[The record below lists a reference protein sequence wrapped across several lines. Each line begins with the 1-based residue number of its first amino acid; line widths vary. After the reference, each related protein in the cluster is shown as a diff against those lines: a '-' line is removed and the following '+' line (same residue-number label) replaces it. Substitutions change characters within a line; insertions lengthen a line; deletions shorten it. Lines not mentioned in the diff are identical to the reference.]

1 MSVGEYGPMKPA
13 VAIQDLRRKYSSIK
27 EEIED
32 LMEGSVGDITMYY
45 GTSDSRTQAPS
56 TWSTSNPD
64 PQYGEYIW
72 QKVRISYVDP
82 EKQYKETTPV
92 CISGSSISIVSTVIK
107 YWVGETGDPH
117 PDPDSPEWEDNVP
130 EVGPGQCLWT
140 MTRVTYSDGTTTT
153 SYSLSQSAGV
163 NFTWIKY
170 SHYADG
176 RDPSTHLPAMT
187 DTPQTGALKSIYLGA
202 AYNKPTSTESDVPED
217 YEWSQYAG
225 SDGYNN
231 AEIFLYKRSDSIP
244 STWPPSSWP
253 ASFSYDFTT
262 NILTDLTIPNSEG
275 WYRDISELPTGYS
288 NIYITSAVAHSS
300 SLTDTIS
307 KTEFSDPI
315 VLSENGYNS
324 ATVFLYKRAQSAPD
338 KPTGAFTYTFSNG
351 ALTPIGSASLN
362 GWAKEIPQNQQG
374 NDHLCWV
381 IQASAISQ
389 NTLDTIEAREWTNP
403 IKFVQDGHPSST
415 TVTLYKRSDNVPTG
429 TDAKPSGRLTY
440 VYATGRITELDTD
453 ALNGWSQTIPTQGAN
468 DPGYVYVIYANS
480 YNTEET
486 DTINVADWSN
496 PPILYTKDGIN
507 TSVITIYKRGTGGAP
522 AGPTG
527 TVEYT
532 FSSST
537 LSEKTSGALNG
548 WSASLSDAT
557 TSQNS
562 NDPIWTMQAVAA
574 SSNDKDDILKTEWTG
589 PVLIANSSYYTYV
602 RYSASPDGSNPHS
615 GVQPGDMYMGVYVGT
630 STTAPTDKTAYTWS
644 RIGSSYTWIVYSDDS
659 THNPITT
666 TPTANTTY
674 IGIAYNKD
682 SATPSTLASDY
693 VWTKYVGDPST
704 SYWMNVSYSAINKND
719 NAEYTPSSL
728 TLSGFYQTGGGN
740 VTAYD
745 ANWKVTFY
753 RSSGSEIVDT
763 GSTGTTYTTRA
774 IPANTT
780 SVKCTM
786 LLKGTATIIDEQTI
800 PVVYDGVG
808 YTAYLTNESHTFSGT
823 YGQSISAS
831 VTTIAKLYKNTT
843 EQNITDV
850 TVDCS
855 GLSGVS
861 ATVDRTTDPKNPV
874 ITITVSASDPSGVT
888 NPGVIPITFTDGTE
902 SFTKNFSY
910 SIATSGTS
918 STSYW
923 LIADS
928 LTTVKTIAY
937 NSSHAIASVSYNP
950 ATITF
955 SGKKQ
960 TGTGSIDNYAAD
972 FKVYLNGGSTPV
984 AIRTNVVSF
993 TYTIPVDVTN
1003 IVNTIKVTMSP
1014 VGSATIIDEQTVAAL
1029 TAAQDGRGIYS
1040 ITDYYQTNNDPQNP
1054 PTGTWSTS
1062 PVNPTSSEPYLW
1074 SYEIVTY
1081 TDGNEEPTD
1090 PRVIGNY
1097 AADGDPGRSIVSIV
1111 NHYLATNATTVDG
1124 TEPGWTT
1131 TVQTVSSNA
1140 RYLWNYET
1148 ITYSSAPLTEDTD
1161 FCIIGTYGQQG
1172 PAGTAGYNSATVF
1185 LYQRAVNASISKPS
1199 STLTYTFSTG
1209 QLSGNLGSWSQ
1220 EMPAADGNPCF
1231 VIQATALSRTDT
1243 YDIPATGSGSWG
1255 AVTKLVSDGEGSP
1268 GVSTVVINLYKK
1280 SSSAPTIDWQT
1291 TLRYTFADN
1300 TLSVIPSGW
1309 YRNIAD
1315 IPSSTDPLYVTSAT
1329 ASSAAAYDDIA
1340 YNEWTTPT
1348 MLAQN
1353 GTNGS
1358 PGTPGMN
1365 TATVFLYQRDNSAP
1379 SKPSSNTTY
1388 TFSTGVLSG
1397 TLGNWT
1403 QTIPASDG
1411 NPCYVIQ
1418 ATAASTST
1426 TATITSGNWSNAVV
1440 LVEDGTDGD
1449 PGTPGSNGYS
1459 TVVISLYKKSESAPS
1474 IDWTNTLT
1482 YTFATDTL
1490 SSLPTGWYRD
1500 IADIPSSTN
1509 PIYVTVA
1516 TASSNTATDTIAPNE
1531 WTSPT
1536 VLAQNGTDGSPGTN
1550 GYNTATVFLYQRASS
1565 IPTKPSSALT
1575 YTFSTGTVTG
1585 TLGGWSTT
1593 MPASDG
1599 NPCYK
1604 IQATAASRDATYSIP
1619 ATGSGSWSDI
1629 VKVVED
1635 GTPGTPGTN
1644 GLNTAIVYLYKR
1656 ANSSVTVDWSNTLT
1670 YTFSSGSLS
1679 AVPTGWSATIPGG
1692 SRYPLYVTAATASSR
1707 TDTDELDP
1715 DDFITPVVLVEDG
1728 ADGKGYTVMLS
1739 NDSQTISA
1747 DKSTALSTTAVT
1759 RTFTYRNTT
1768 TINNKVISVNN
1779 VSISGN
1785 VSNKSINITGIT
1797 VTTTYNTGSN
1807 WPTLTFNISFATP
1820 SSVTYSIPIGI
1831 QVTDDGTTTTYT
1843 RYFGISIATNGED
1856 GVGISEVKNVYY
1868 LNTTQT
1874 VPTKPPDGTEITSTS
1889 VLPTTWTTAVPT
1901 YITDHYYYTCVQT
1914 KYSDGSVKFTD
1925 VVEDSALTSANALA
1939 DAGATAA
1946 LNAIDQVIP
1955 LYYLS
1960 SSGNTP
1966 TIDTNTIIY
1975 TDTEPDHWTRMM
1987 PSIPASSSSI
1997 AQYKYFEC
2005 TKLVTVGQSVAFSDI
2020 VEREM
2025 DNIILGWCDA
2035 NDTTYIDGGRLYA
2048 ESVSA
2053 NLIRTGVI
2061 QSKASQPSFKI
2072 DLDNNTL
2079 EINSFS
2085 DIKSSENGTSLDQA
2099 LNQLNTSITNI
2110 ESYIKV
2116 GKIDSQGT
2124 LGVEIGASDN
2134 AFKSR
2139 FVANKISFYEGTSE
2153 VAYLS
2158 NAKLNV
2164 ADARIAV
2171 LELASQTGFNDTND
2185 SEWQIISDS
2194 NGFSIKW
2201 VGNL

>member
-45 GTSDSRTQAPS
+45 GTSESRTQAPS
-56 TWSTSNPD
+56 EWSTSNPD
-64 PQYGEYIW
+64 PGYGEYIW

-82 EKQYKETTPV
+82 DKQYKETTPV

-117 PDPDSPEWEDNVP
+117 PDPDSSEWEDNVP

-153 SYSLSQSAGV
+153 TYSLSQSAGV

-176 RDPSTHLPAMT
+176 RDPTTHLPAMT
-187 DTPQTGALKSIYLGA
+187 DTPQTGSLKSIYLGA

-231 AEIFLYKRSDSIP
+231 AEIFLYKRSDSSP

-262 NILTDLTIPNSEG
+262 NTLTDLTIPNSEG

-307 KTEFSDPI
+307 KTEFSEPI

-324 ATVFLYKRAQSAPD
+324 ATVFLYQRAQSAPD

-362 GWAKEIPQNQQG
+362 GWVKEIPQNQQS
-374 NDHLCWV
+374 NDYPCWV

-480 YNTEET
+480 YNSEET
-486 DTINVADWSN
+486 DTINVSDWSN

-507 TSVITIYKRGTGGAP
+507 TSVITIYKRSTGGAP

-548 WSASLSDAT
+548 WSSSLSDAT

-682 SATPSTLASDY
+682 SATPSTLSSDY

-704 SYWMNVSYSAINKND
+704 SYWMNVSYSAINKNN

-786 LLKGTATIIDEQTI
+786 LLKGTTTVIDEQTI

-808 YTAYLTNESHTFSGT
+808 YTAYLTNENHTFSGT

-831 VTTIAKLYKNTT
+831 VTTIAKLYKNTA

-923 LIADS
+923 LVADS
-928 LTTVKTIAY
+928 LTTVKTISY

-984 AIRTNVVSF
+984 ATRTNVASF

-1062 PVNPTSSEPYLW
+1062 PVNPTASEPYLW

-1140 RYLWNYET
+1140 KYLWNYET

-1300 TLSVIPSGW
+1300 TLSVIPRGW

-1348 MLAQN
+1348 ILAQN

-1358 PGTPGMN
+1358 PGT
-1365 TATVFLYQRDNSAP
+1365 
-1379 SKPSSNTTY
+1379 
-1388 TFSTGVLSG
+1388 
-1397 TLGNWT
+1397 
-1403 QTIPASDG
+1403 
-1411 NPCYVIQ
+1411 
-1418 ATAASTST
+1418 
-1426 TATITSGNWSNAVV
+1426 
-1440 LVEDGTDGD
+1440 
-1449 PGTPGSNGYS
+1449 
-1459 TVVISLYKKSESAPS
+1459 
-1474 IDWTNTLT
+1474 
-1482 YTFATDTL
+1482 
-1490 SSLPTGWYRD
+1490 
-1500 IADIPSSTN
+1500 
-1509 PIYVTVA
+1509 
-1516 TASSNTATDTIAPNE
+1516 
-1531 WTSPT
+1531 
-1536 VLAQNGTDGSPGTN
+1536 PGTN

-1656 ANSSVTVDWSNTLT
+1656 ANSAVTIDWSDTLT

-1679 AVPTGWSATIPGG
+1679 TVPTRWSATIPGD
-1692 SRYPLYVTAATASSR
+1692 SRYPLYITAATASSR
-1707 TDTDELDP
+1707 TDTDTLDP
-1715 DDFITPVVLVEDG
+1715 TDFITPVVLVEDG

-1759 RTFTYRNTT
+1759 RPYTYRNTT
-1768 TINNKVISVNN
+1768 TINNKVVSVNN

-1831 QVTDDGTTTTYT
+1831 QVTDEGTATTYT

-1868 LNTTQT
+1868 LNTTQS

-2005 TKLVTVGQSVAFSDI
+2005 TKLVTVGQSVAFSDV

-2171 LELASQTGFNDTND
+2171 LELANQTGFNNTND